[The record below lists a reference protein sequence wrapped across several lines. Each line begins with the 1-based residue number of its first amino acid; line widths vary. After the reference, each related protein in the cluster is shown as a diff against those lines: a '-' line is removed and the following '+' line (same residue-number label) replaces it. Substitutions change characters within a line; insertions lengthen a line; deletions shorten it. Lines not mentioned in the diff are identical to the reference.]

1 MVARCARENELVIL
15 FFDELVVIV
24 WCGNDWGPFI
34 GCQVYCW
41 TNWNWT
47 PGFELEMARPW
58 LILDFGLFCNFETLE
73 D

>member
-1 MVARCARENELVIL
+1 M
-15 FFDELVVIV
+15 IV

-47 PGFELEMARPW
+47 PGFGLEIARPW